1 MKLLRTFLAAAA
13 LVTFSAL
20 SVPSFAQEAQQKD
33 QDRDRMKPAEAT
45 ITGCL
50 TKSDQGDGWVLAD
63 SQSGTKT
70 NVMGAADFTKHANH
84 TVKLIG
90 APSDDGKTF
99 NVTKIEHVADTCQA
113 K

>member
-1 MKLLRTFLAAAA
+1 MKLVRTFLAAAA

-20 SVPSFAQEAQQKD
+20 SVPSFAQEAQQN
-33 QDRDRMKPAEAT
+33 DRDRMKPVETT

-63 SQSGTKT
+63 SQSGAKT
-70 NVMGAADFTKHANH
+70 NVMGAADFAKHANH
-84 TVKLIG
+84 TVKLVG

-99 NVTKIEHVADTCQA
+99 NVTKLEHVADTCQA